1 MTFFICKKKKVDQ
14 LILKKKTLIK
24 AAEKRNKNQEAAK
37 SLWGHT
43 LQCPEGTKPVQTGVA
58 QQVSPA
64 AGARLTTRCLQV
76 RRRGL
81 SQTPIQ
87 KNTGGL
93 SPNWRPNK
101 CHS

>member
-14 LILKKKTLIK
+14 LIFFFFKKALIK

-43 LQCPEGTKPVQTGVA
+43 LQCPDGTKPVQTGVA
-58 QQVSPA
+58 QQVNPA
-64 AGARLTTRCLQV
+64 AGARPTTRCLQV

-81 SQTPIQ
+81 S
-87 KNTGGL
+87 
-93 SPNWRPNK
+93 
-101 CHS
+101 